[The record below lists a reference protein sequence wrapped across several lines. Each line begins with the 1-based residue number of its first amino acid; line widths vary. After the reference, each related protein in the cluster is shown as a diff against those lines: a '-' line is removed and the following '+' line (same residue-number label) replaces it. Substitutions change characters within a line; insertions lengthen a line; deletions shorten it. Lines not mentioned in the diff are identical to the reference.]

1 MKPWNDVLVKLCQER
16 LITQDEITQNENGCA
31 MRTNCNTEMYINRTK
46 QICKSESQTFY
57 NAIHGV
63 FYVNPC
69 VSRETWF
76 SIYLI

>member
-1 MKPWNDVLVKLCQER
+1 MKLCQEG
-16 LITQDEITQNENGCA
+16 LKTQDEITQDENGCA
-31 MRTNCNTEMYINRTK
+31 MRTNGNTEIRINRTK

-63 FYVNPC
+63 FDVNPY
-69 VSRETWF
+69 VSRETRF